1 MSGPSPGGVGGVRRL
16 AHACG
21 VQTAYH
27 DILRRRVEV
36 GPETLLAVLRALG
49 SPVETAADVPGAL
62 RERDRARW
70 TRICDPVTVAWE
82 GERAKLGLRLPE
94 RAGSRKVRI
103 RIRLEEGGTRDLPFD
118 LSRIPG
124 REGALL
130 DGVRFVEKAVPLPR
144 DLPRG
149 YHALTVESGKARAE
163 ALLFAAPRRA
173 WPPGRKNGEKAWGV
187 FLPLYAVRSERNGG
201 SGDLTDLEALLEW
214 TGAQGGG
221 VVGTLPL
228 LASFLSE
235 PFHPSPY
242 TPASR
247 LFWNE
252 FYLDV
257 PRIPGFV
264 DCEEAQAI
272 AGSGPF
278 REEERRLREA
288 PLVDYRRGMAHKR
301 RLLETLSDA
310 FFARGGERGSV
321 FRTFLSENP
330 DAKDYAAFRAAGDAL
345 RTPWAVWPRPLRDG
359 SVSPKDY
366 RERDRRYHLFAQ
378 FAFQE
383 QFREITRGASA
394 RGRSLY
400 LDLPLGVAYDSYDV
414 WRHRKLFAREVSA
427 GAPPDDFFT
436 RGQDWGFPPM
446 HPERIR
452 EEGYRYYRACLR
464 HQLRHAGILRIDH
477 VMGFHRFFWVPRGM
491 EAREGTYVRYRA
503 EEFYAILA
511 LESHRHKARIVGEDL
526 GTVPSYV
533 RPAMA
538 RRGIRRMF
546 VVQFGMSPD
555 PGMALR
561 RVPADSLACV
571 NTHDMPTFASFWEG
585 GDVAEREALGL
596 LDGKGRKKEEVRRL
610 ALRKSLAAFLRGKG
624 LLAGSGP
631 DAMEVLSACLA
642 YLAKGA
648 AGTVVVNLEDLWQE
662 VEPQNMPGT
671 WKERP
676 NWMRKARHSQ
686 EEFGEMPGVTGSLRE
701 VDRLRRG
708 GNPSGGGGNARNQNT
723 GETLCDTT

>member
-1 MSGPSPGGVGGVRRL
+1 MSARSPGGVGGLRRL

-21 VQTAYH
+21 VQTAFH

-49 SPVETAADVPGAL
+49 IPVETASDVPGAL
-62 RERDRARW
+62 RERERARW
-70 TRICDPVTVAWE
+70 TRICDPVAVAWE
-82 GERAKLGLRLPE
+82 GEGTMLGLRLPD
-94 RAGSRKVRI
+94 RAGSRKVRV
-103 RIRLEEGGTRDLPFD
+103 RIRLEEGGGRDLRFD
-118 LSRIPG
+118 LSRIPS
-124 REGALL
+124 REGPLL
-130 DGVRFVEKAVPLPR
+130 EGVRFVGKEVPLPR
-144 DLPRG
+144 DLPPG
-149 YHALTVESGKARAE
+149 YHAIAVESGTTRAE
-163 ALLFAAPRRA
+163 ALLIAAPRRA
-173 WPPGRKNGEKAWGV
+173 WPPERVDREKGWGV
-187 FLPLYAVRSERNGG
+187 FLPLYSVRSGRNGG

-214 TGAQGGG
+214 TGSRGGT

-242 TPASR
+242 SPASR

-257 PRIPGFV
+257 PRIPGFR
-264 DCEEAQAI
+264 DCGEARAI
-272 AGSGPF
+272 LEGRFF
-278 REEERRLREA
+278 REEERRLHEA
-288 PLVDYRRGMAHKR
+288 PLVDYRRGMAQK
-301 RLLETLSDA
+301 RLLLEALCDA
-310 FFARGGERGSV
+310 FFSRGGERGSAY
-321 FRTFLSENP
+321 RKFLEDQP
-330 DAKDYAAFRAAGDAL
+330 AAPDYAAFRAAGDAL
-345 RTPWAVWPRPLRDG
+345 RAPWAAWPQTMRDG

-378 FAFQE
+378 FAFLG
-383 QFREITRGASA
+383 QFREITQGASA
-394 RGRSLY
+394 RGRKLY

-414 WRHRKLFAREVSA
+414 WRNRELFALDVSA

-526 GTVPSYV
+526 GTVPPYV
-533 RPAMA
+533 RPAMD

-546 VVQFGMSPD
+546 VVQFGMSTD
-555 PGMALR
+555 PGKALR

-585 GDVAEREALGL
+585 RDIAERETLGL
-596 LDGKGRKKEEVRRL
+596 LDRKGRSGEEARRL
-610 ALRKSLAAFLRGKG
+610 ALRKSLSAFLRRNG
-624 LLAGSGP
+624 LLAGPAPG
-631 DAMEVLSACLA
+631 AREALAACLA
-642 YLAKGA
+642 YLAKSRS
-648 AGTVVVNLEDLWQE
+648 GTVVVNLEDLWQE

-676 NWMRKARHSQ
+676 NWMRKARHSL
-686 EEFGEMPGVTGSLRE
+686 EELGEIPGVTGLLRE

-708 GNPSGGGGNARNQNT
+708 ERRPGGGENARNQDT
-723 GETLCDTT
+723 GEARCDTT